1 MKPIRVLSAIACMF
15 FLGIATGQEKF
26 LLQYKYEKGKT
37 YKYQDETKFESLQE
51 INGQEMKATGTTL
64 SKMKMTVEN
73 VSEAGDFTLINS
85 LEDLKVTTK
94 MAMMD
99 TTMVMDEFLDKKVQ
113 TIISGSGKMIEQK
126 QIDTVKSTKNL
137 MGRGN
142 NLLNLYKEFVVF
154 PDNSLKIGD
163 SWTDDRTD
171 TTQGTQ
177 MVTRTNIKYTL
188 AGAEEKNGHQCLKFS
203 STGTLETGGK
213 MTQMGMEFFME
224 GSGEINGTIWI
235 DKESC
240 IIISKES
247 ITDQEMTM
255 ALTGQMQMTIP
266 ISSATNSKFSLIE

>member
-1 MKPIRVLSAIACMF
+1 MKSFKALLAIICMF
-15 FLGIATGQEKF
+15 LLGNATGQEKF

-64 SKMKMTVEN
+64 SKMKMTVED
-73 VSEAGDFTLINS
+73 VSVAGDFTLINS

-99 TTMVMDEFLDKKVQ
+99 TTMVKKEFLDKKVQ

-163 SWTDDRTD
+163 SWTNDRTD
-171 TTQGTQ
+171 TTEGTQ
-177 MVTRTNIKYTL
+177 MFTTTNIKYTL
-188 AGAEEKNGHQCLKFS
+188 SGVEEKNGHQCLKFS
-203 STGTLETGGK
+203 LTGKVETGGK

-224 GSGEINGTIWI
+224 GSGEINGIVWI

-247 ITDQEMTM
+247 NTDQEMTM
-255 ALTGQMQMTIP
+255 AMTGQMQMTIP
-266 ISSATNSKFSLIE
+266 IYTTTNSKFTLVE